1 MKDPPDFQSLT
12 SLILDN
18 CSLCLQHNPDPFAK
32 FPCLKYLVLYDC
44 YIFHPLDHN
53 YTLKVSGLQ
62 LLTLKLKVHS
72 SDIKKI
78 EINAPKLHSLY
89 ALFESAWIPEFTGVS
104 LPSLVHATLFSDY
117 DWFERLELDKL
128 VSVFMLVSI
137 SSNICTSRFCQPP
150 CL

>member
-89 ALFESAWIPEFTGVS
+89 ALFEAAWLPEFTEVS